1 MATMNNCILSLKQY
15 LLHSKKI
22 LLPTA
27 LTTTKKI
34 DIVIGNQS
42 GDCDSIVSSIL
53 HAYYLFSTKKADNDI
68 FPILSMP
75 EEDLKLRGAES
86 VLLKSCGIE
95 SSDLIFTD
103 QIPWE
108 NIHTNIDKVTL
119 VDHNVL
125 SDSMNFLNTKIYEI
139 IDHHKD
145 ECQYIDNVNSARRK
159 IEKVGSCSTLIA
171 ENYLHASNN
180 NIFFNNNNNN
190 NNLLLDDN
198 MQNVALLLLST
209 ILLDTM
215 NLSPEAKKA
224 TQKDIDIVNKFQ
236 SLFKQWDDTTCKK
249 MFEDLHSVKFN
260 PTFWLTLTT
269 LDKLRLDY
277 KQYSS
282 SENNILGISAVLI
295 PFETFIDDKNFIKD
309 CISYMS
315 MKNLNVLVIM
325 TMTLINGVPSRELFI
340 ISRKENQMIFDKII
354 KCLETSDLKVTL
366 QLEDNLKR
374 SMDNYN
380 KNDTNNVNG
389 DDDGIVTR
397 CYSQGLI
404 TGSRKVVAPLLK
416 DVL

>member
-22 LLPTA
+22 LPTA

-86 VLLKSCGIE
+86 VLLKNCGIE

-145 ECQYIDNVNSARRK
+145 ESQYIDNVNSARRK

-180 NIFFNNNNNN
+180 NIFFNNNNNNN

>member
-22 LLPTA
+22 LPTA

-86 VLLKSCGIE
+86 VLLKNCGIE

-145 ECQYIDNVNSARRK
+145 ESQYIDNVNSSRRN

-260 PTFWLTLTT
+260 PTFWLALTT

-325 TMTLINGVPSRELFI
+325 TMTLINGAPSRELFI

>member
-1 MATMNNCILSLKQY
+1 MNNCILSLKQY

-22 LLPTA
+22 LPTA

-145 ECQYIDNVNSARRK
+145 ESQYIDN
-159 IEKVGSCSTLIA
+159 
-171 ENYLHASNN
+171 
-180 NIFFNNNNNN
+180 
-190 NNLLLDDN
+190 
-198 MQNVALLLLST
+198 
-209 ILLDTM
+209 
-215 NLSPEAKKA
+215 A

-260 PTFWLTLTT
+260 PTFWLALST

-325 TMTLINGVPSRELFI
+325 TMTLINGAPSRELFI

>member
-1 MATMNNCILSLKQY
+1 MATMNNWILSLKQY

-22 LLPTA
+22 LPTA

>member
-22 LLPTA
+22 LPTA
-27 LTTTKKI
+27 LTTTKI

-86 VLLKSCGIE
+86 VLLKNCGIE

-145 ECQYIDNVNSARRK
+145 ESQYIDNVNSARRK

-190 NNLLLDDN
+190 NNIDDN

-325 TMTLINGVPSRELFI
+325 TMTLVNGVPSRELFI

>member
-22 LLPTA
+22 LPTA
-27 LTTTKKI
+27 LTTTKI

-86 VLLKSCGIE
+86 VLLKNCGIE

-145 ECQYIDNVNSARRK
+145 ESQYIDNVNSARRK

-260 PTFWLTLTT
+260 PTFWLALST

-325 TMTLINGVPSRELFI
+325 TMTLVNGVPSRELFI